1 MWGRSCPEGR
11 RLLLAGAGPQGTS
24 PSVQGPGGDGLTD
37 ALGSMEGGSLWGA
50 RRVVPVTLPVS
61 RACGHL
67 FSWPRGLSAPRA
79 AALCGA
85 PAAGGGQTGVSG
97 GRGFIFSP
105 TASVILSLWRYWAGA
120 HQAPPVV
127 PQAAGLLCGDL
138 SGCVCVHVC
147 ARVRARQRDRDV
159 PCGLGQGCF
168 ASLAGLHF
176 LT

>member
-24 PSVQGPGGDGLTD
+24 PSVQGPVGDGLTD
-37 ALGSMEGGSLWGA
+37 ALGSMEGGS
-50 RRVVPVTLPVS
+50 RDITCVPGVWSPVLLAPGPLCPS
-61 RACGHL
+61 GRCALRGPG
-67 FSWPRGLSAPRA
+67 SW
-79 AALCGA
+79 
-85 PAAGGGQTGVSG
+85 GGGQTGVSG

-138 SGCVCVHVC
+138 SGCVCVHAC

>member
-1 MWGRSCPEGR
+1 MGTFVPRGQAPSAGWRWPTGNQPLRPGPRGR
-11 RLLLAGAGPQGTS
+11 RPHGHSGEH
-24 PSVQGPGGDGLTD
+24 GGWLP
-37 ALGSMEGGSLWGA
+37 LGSTEGGS
-50 RRVVPVTLPVS
+50 RDITCVPGVWSPVLL
-61 RACGHL
+61 APG
-67 FSWPRGLSAPRA
+67 PLSAPRA